1 MRQLLLDINPG
12 VTPSLD
18 NFVVG
23 RNAEVLNS
31 LRHMASGTGM
41 ERFIYIWGEA
51 GCGKTHLLRAV
62 ASTYTAGKAMYRL
75 CEPGLGFGP
84 AQGADLFCVDAVQHL
99 TDSGQITLFNVY
111 NEMREGSG
119 MLLVSGDVPPAQ
131 LALRDD
137 LKTRLAWGLVYQVQG
152 LSQAE
157 TAAALQRH
165 ARERGM
171 RLSDEVIEYM
181 FNLWQRDLP
190 SLLAALDKLDQYSLE
205 TKKPVSVSLLKQVLK
220 TDEMKP

>member
-1 MRQLLLDINPG
+1 MRQLLLEINPG

-31 LRHMASGTGM
+31 LRDMASGAGM
-41 ERFIYIWGEA
+41 ERFIYLWGDA

-62 ASTYTAGKAMYRL
+62 TSAYSTGRAIYRL
-75 CEPGLGFGP
+75 CEPGMGFGG
-84 AQGADLFCVDAVQHL
+84 AQGADLLAVDNVQHL

-111 NEMREGSG
+111 NEMREGNG

-131 LALRDD
+131 LSLRGD
-137 LKTRLAWGLVYQVQG
+137 LKTRLAWGLVYQLHG
-152 LSQAE
+152 LSPAE

-165 ARERGM
+165 ARDRGM
-171 RLSDEVIEYM
+171 RLTDEVIEYM

-190 SLLAALDKLDQYSLE
+190 SLLAVLDKLDRYSLE

-220 TDEMKP
+220 PDDLQS